1 MKRLLISLI
10 AFAVAACAADI
21 AGTWKGTAEGPQ
33 GKIERTFVFK
43 VDGTKLTGETSS
55 EMLGKSV
62 INDGKV
68 DGDNLSFTITAN
80 LGGNDVKL
88 SYKGK
93 VTGDEMR
100 LTSEFTGGDG
110 GSQTIQWVAKKQ

>member
-1 MKRLLISLI
+1 MRRLIVAMIVLTI
-10 AFAVAACAADI
+10 AAFAADI
-21 AGTWKGTAEGPQ
+21 SGNWKGTAEGPQ
-33 GKIERTFVFK
+33 GNLERTFVFK
-43 VDGTKLTGETSS
+43 VDGAKLTGETTS

-80 LGGNDVKL
+80 LQGNELKL

-93 VTGDEMR
+93 VTGAEMK
-100 LTSEFTGGDG
+100 LTSEISGGGGDIPP
-110 GSQTIQWVAKKQ
+110 IQWTCKKQ